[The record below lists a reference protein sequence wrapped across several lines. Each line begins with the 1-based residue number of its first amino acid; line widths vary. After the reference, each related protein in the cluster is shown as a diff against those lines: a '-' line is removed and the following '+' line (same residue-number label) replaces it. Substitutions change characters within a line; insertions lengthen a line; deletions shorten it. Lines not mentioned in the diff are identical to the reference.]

1 MTQPNTPLP
10 NFYLRKASFYR
21 AAILLATLG
30 PAMAFWASAANLET
44 RALNLQ
50 ATPSANAASA
60 PAAPAPAP
68 AASAPAPARPADPT
82 LPKPFAEVIKDAK
95 QQDGLFPIWR
105 KDEKVWLEIPKSAL
119 DKPFLFTVNIASS
132 VGERGLYASQMG
144 SDALA

>member
-10 NFYLRKASFYR
+10 HLCLRKASFYR

-30 PAMAFWASAANLET
+30 PAMAFWASGANLEA

-68 AASAPAPARPADPT
+68 AASAPAPARPADAS

-105 KDEKVWLEIPKSAL
+105 KDE
-119 DKPFLFTVNIASS
+119 
-132 VGERGLYASQMG
+132 
-144 SDALA
+144 